1 MNTRMTLSMAK
12 GSISK
17 RVVYASEIG
26 NEEYMKNDDLPP
38 DLLRLVEQDE
48 R

>member
-1 MNTRMTLSMAK
+1 MNTRMTVN
-12 GSISK
+12 GQRVDFE

-38 DLLRLVEQDE
+38 DSLRLVEQDE